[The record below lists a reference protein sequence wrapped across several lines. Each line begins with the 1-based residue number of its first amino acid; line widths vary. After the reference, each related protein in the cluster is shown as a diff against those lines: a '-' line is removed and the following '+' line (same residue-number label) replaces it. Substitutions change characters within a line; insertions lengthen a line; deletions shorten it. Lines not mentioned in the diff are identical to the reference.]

1 MSKESL
7 AELPLSSCTMISK
20 VNLSSSSV
28 FTWGTVT
35 SNVRFVVL
43 PPICGAIS
51 EATVCEIIRTASGFM
66 G

>member
-1 MSKESL
+1 
-7 AELPLSSCTMISK
+7 MISK
-20 VNLSSSSV
+20 VNLSSSSSV